1 MKRGVER
8 TNNNTE
14 RERERERES
23 DRKEKRGSDKRIQEE
38 RGRKEKV
45 KRRVERTNNNT
56 ERERGRERERVIE
69 KRKEGVIKGFKK
81 REVER
86 KK

>member
-1 MKRGVER
+1 M
-8 TNNNTE
+8 
-14 RERERERES
+14 
-23 DRKEKRGSDKRIQEE
+23 
-38 RGRKEKV
+38 

-56 ERERGRERERVIE
+56 ERDREREREREGVIE